1 MAIKEKTKKS
11 GVSSF
16 FDISNI
22 ILKKLPRPTDE
33 EIDKHSG
40 PWMLNM
46 QYSCS
51 EALVGLAHE
60 LSKIKLSNREYFDFC
75 YYGIPKMNVFIR
87 YTATKAKKDQEIKW
101 ISEHF
106 GCNIE
111 HAKQYMKLLPEEEKS
126 LIFEGFLN
134 RGIKK

>member
-1 MAIKEKTKKS
+1 MAVK
-11 GVSSF
+11 SF

-22 ILKKLPRPTDE
+22 ILKKLPIPSDE

-46 QYSCS
+46 QYSCH
-51 EALVGLAHE
+51 EQLVSLAHE
-60 LSKIKLSNREYFDFC
+60 LSKLKLSNKEYFDFC

-101 ISEHF
+101 ISEYF
-106 GCNIE
+106 GVSIE
-111 HAKQYMKLLPEEEKS
+111 HAKQYMQLLPEEEKNN
-126 LIFEGFLN
+126 IYEGFIN